1 MRSFTYHRALV
12 TIVRRANG
20 VALCAL
26 AVVACTVALL
36 ARRRD
41 AAPLAEELGAA
52 RVAAAADPLAG
63 GRQPARGAALDAY
76 VVFQLTDCDG
86 NLRVL
91 DLLQRHGVRDRITLA
106 GLAFVGSHAEL
117 ERARSRLPLRARSVP
132 IRRAT
137 RASIDL
143 LAGIGH
149 RSTPILVV
157 LDAERRVRYVTGA
170 PRSPRAYV
178 GLARVL
184 ASLEAADVP

>member
-1 MRSFTYHRALV
+1 MQPFTRHHALREILHR
-12 TIVRRANG
+12 TNG
-20 VALCAL
+20 VAICAL

-36 ARRRD
+36 ARPRG
-41 AAPLAEELGAA
+41 AAQLPEELGGGG
-52 RVAAAADPLAG
+52 VAAAADSLRRGP
-63 GRQPARGAALDAY
+63 QPARDAALDAY
-76 VVFQLTDCDG
+76 VVFQLADCDG

-91 DLLQRHGVRDRITLA
+91 DLLRRRAMRGRVTLA
-106 GLAFVGSHAEL
+106 GLAFVGSDAEL
-117 ERARSRLPLRARSVP
+117 ERARSRLPLGARSVP

-137 RASIDL
+137 RASVDL

-149 RSTPILVV
+149 RSTPILIV
-157 LDAERRVRYVTGA
+157 LDAERRVRYITGA